1 MNIVNIVNE
10 LLWGKNILVVL
21 LIGTGIFFTVKT
33 KFVQIRLLKE
43 MVRLLKES
51 NKKSDEGI
59 TSFQAF
65 CISTASRVGAG
76 NLVGVVAAVSIGGA
90 GSIFWMWIVA
100 LIGAS
105 SAFAETV
112 LAIIYRKKTK
122 DGKFVGGPAFFLA
135 NGIGKKW
142 MGVFFVVA
150 GLICWLGV
158 MQVVSNSVTESFDI
172 AFGMDKKL
180 VSILLV
186 LLTGGVILGKT
197 DKVTPILSKIVPVM
211 SVVYIG
217 VVLVIMAKNI
227 QLLPGLMNTI
237 LSEAFGIKEAV
248 GGSIG
253 AVVMNGVK
261 RGLFSNEAGSG
272 SAPSA
277 AASAD
282 VEHPVEQG
290 LLQSLGVFV
299 DTIFI
304 CSATAFVMLLADIK
318 KEVSG
323 MEFLQEAF
331 RFHVGDWGVA
341 FIAIILFLFSFSTV
355 LGIMVY
361 VKNNLIFITEDERV
375 LLGFKLLVLVMLFIG
390 GVQQNLF
397 IWSLA
402 DFGMG
407 LMTVVNLIGII
418 GLSKEVIESLADY
431 ESRVLEG
438 KKLKKGLN
446 TSKI

>member
-21 LIGTGIFFTVKT
+21 LIGTGLFFTIKT

-112 LAIIYRKKTK
+112 LAIIYREKTK

-135 NGIGKKW
+135 NGIGKRW
-142 MGVFFVVA
+142 MGIFFVIA

-172 AFGMDKKL
+172 AFGIDKKL

-290 LLQSLGVFV
+290 LLQGLGVFV

-375 LLGFKLLVLVMLFIG
+375 LLGFKILVLVMLFIG
-390 GVQQNLF
+390 GIQQNLF

-431 ESRVLEG
+431 ETKMLKG
-438 KKLKKGLN
+438 KELNKGLR

>member
-21 LIGTGIFFTVKT
+21 LIGTGLFFTVKT

-112 LAIIYRKKTK
+112 LAIIYREKTK

-142 MGVFFVVA
+142 MGIFFVVA

-227 QLLPGLMNTI
+227 QLLPGLMSTI

-248 GGSIG
+248 GGSVG

-290 LLQSLGVFV
+290 LLQGLGVFV

-361 VKNNLIFITEDERV
+361 VKNNLTFITEDERV

-431 ESRVLEG
+431 ESKMLKG
-438 KKLKKGLN
+438 KELNKGLR
-446 TSKI
+446 TSKV

>member
-1 MNIVNIVNE
+1 MTIVNIVNE
-10 LLWGKNILVVL
+10 ILWGRNILVVL
-21 LIGTGIFFTVKT
+21 LIGTGLFFTIKT
-33 KFVQIRLLKE
+33 KFVQVRLLRE
-43 MVRLLKES
+43 MVRLLKKS
-51 NKKSDEGI
+51 NEKSEDGI

-112 LAIIYRKKTK
+112 LAIIYREKTK

-142 MGVFFVVA
+142 MGIFFVIS

-158 MQVVSNSVTESFDI
+158 MQVVSNSVTESFDV
-172 AFGMDKKL
+172 AFGIDKKL
-180 VSILLV
+180 VSMILV
-186 LLTGGVILGKT
+186 LLTGGVILGKA
-197 DKVTPILSKIVPVM
+197 DRVTPILSKIVPLM

-217 VVLVIMAKNI
+217 VVLVIMVKNI
-227 QLLPGLMNTI
+227 DQIPSLI
-237 LSEAFGIKEAV
+237 SSIVSEAFGIKEAV
-248 GGSIG
+248 GGSVG

-282 VEHPVEQG
+282 VDHPVEQG
-290 LLQSLGVFV
+290 LLQGLGVFV

-304 CSATAFVMLLADIK
+304 CTATASVMLLADIK

-331 RFHVGDWGVA
+331 RFHVGDWGVV
-341 FIAIILFLFSFSTV
+341 FIAVILFLFSFSTV
-355 LGIMVY
+355 LGIMIY
-361 VKNNLIFITEDERV
+361 VKNNIIFITEDERV
-375 LLGFKLLVLVMLFIG
+375 LFGFKILVLVMLFIG

-418 GLSKEVIESLADY
+418 GLSKEVIDSLDDY
-431 ESRVLEG
+431 ESKMLEG
-438 KKLKKGLN
+438 QKLERGLRA
-446 TSKI
+446 TKI